1 MTYSARTNKAKT
13 MWAKSLAM
21 VMVFAS
27 AVAAHSHEDHGHEGH
42 GAHAQVASGATL
54 RVVDAEL
61 MHYPEVLP
69 FDRYELAF
77 LRAKVERE
85 QATIQYQAS
94 LVSGSQTQDP
104 KTQDAKGAD
113 PANKEQEK
121 KRKLTPEEQLA
132 ADVAKDKAMG
142 KEYSDYYDKKYP
154 ASRNTAAYDKIR
166 QIGEELALIA
176 NSNPTQTT
184 WGDRRH
190 AQFEYKFKLVQDKDI
205 NAFSLPGG
213 YIYVFEGLVDFAQS
227 DDEIAAVLAHEICHA
242 SQRHVATLESESN
255 KASNLTIPFV
265 LAAVLTGGTAGL
277 AAGAITGAMATQGMM
292 SGWSQRAEESAD
304 FGGFQIIEMS
314 RFNPTGMLTFM
325 ERLRMRETVNF
336 DPGIFRTHPPSK
348 FRAEKIDGFMRKSG
362 IPIKRSLVTTQFR
375 ASWRELE
382 DGAVAVFF
390 GPRKLFTF
398 APGPEAVGRGTDT
411 VRLLNDFYDSVPEM
425 FEITTGSGGVIYG
438 KNRVVV
444 QLSDSDAAYAKVPID
459 RLQTLV
465 SNNMRRS
472 AESLGYH
479 VWERNTFGQ

>member
-1 MTYSARTNKAKT
+1 MTNFLKIAPTHLGIAR
-13 MWAKSLAM
+13 SLALAL
-21 VMVFAS
+21 VFG
-27 AVAAHSHEDHGHEGH
+27 VAASS
-42 GAHAQVASGATL
+42 GARASGYCRHDGHDHSTNAQTKPGTTL
-54 RVVDAEL
+54 RVIDEEL
-61 MHYPEVLP
+61 MHYPEVQP
-69 FDRYELAF
+69 FDRYALAF
-77 LRAKVERE
+77 LRAKVERDFARASFAQTAQGTGQAAGQDGKE
-85 QATIQYQAS
+85 QTIQE
-94 LVSGSQTQDP
+94 P
-104 KTQDAKGAD
+104 
-113 PANKEQEK
+113 EK

-132 ADVAKDKAMG
+132 ADIAKDKAAG

-242 SQRHVATLESESN
+242 SQRHLATLQAESN

-304 FGGFQIIEMS
+304 FGGFQLIEMS

-325 ERLRMRETVNF
+325 ERLRMKETINF
-336 DPGIFRTHPPSK
+336 DPGIYRTHPPSK

-362 IPIKRSLVTTQFR
+362 IPIRRSLVTTQFR

-398 APGPEAVGRGTDT
+398 APGPDAVGRGNDT
-411 VRLLNDFYDSVPEM
+411 VKGLNEFYDSVPEM

-438 KNRVVV
+438 RSRVVV
-444 QLSDSDAAYAKVPID
+444 QLSEADAAYAKVPID

-479 VWERNTFGQ
+479 VWERNSFGQ

>member
-1 MTYSARTNKAKT
+1 MTHFQRTAPFLPGIS
-13 MWAKSLAM
+13 KSLALAL
-21 VMVFAS
+21 VLGA
-27 AVAAHSHEDHGHEGH
+27 AVISGAQSFGDYAVDHSGHSHG
-42 GAHAQVASGATL
+42 ASGKAQPGSTF
-54 RVVDAEL
+54 RVVDEEL
-61 MHYPEVLP
+61 LHYPEVQP
-69 FDRYELAF
+69 FDRYALAF
-77 LRAKVERE
+77 LRAKVERNF
-85 QATIQYQAS
+85 AAAS
-94 LVSGSQTQDP
+94 FQQTSDGQGASQV
-104 KTQDAKGAD
+104 G
-113 PANKEQEK
+113 KEQTTKEPEK

-132 ADVAKDKAMG
+132 ADIAKDKAMG

-166 QIGEELALIA
+166 QMGEELALIA

-304 FGGFQIIEMS
+304 YGGFQIIEMS

-362 IPIKRSLVTTQFR
+362 IPIRRSLVTTQFR

-398 APGPEAVGRGTDT
+398 APGPDAVGRGTDT
-411 VRLLNDFYDSVPEM
+411 ARVLNEFYDSVPEM

-438 KNRVVV
+438 KSRVVV
-444 QLSDSDAAYAKVPID
+444 QLSEADAAYAKVQVD
-459 RLQTLV
+459 RLQNLV
-465 SNNMRRS
+465 ANSLRRS

-479 VWERNTFGQ
+479 VWERNSFGQ

>member
-1 MTYSARTNKAKT
+1 MTQFLRTTPLPLSIARL
-13 MWAKSLAM
+13 LALAL
-21 VMVFAS
+21 VCGVSGSNGAS
-27 AVAAHSHEDHGHEGH
+27 AYGHHDHGSHGH
-42 GAHAQVASGATL
+42 DWTRSAKPGATT
-54 RVVDAEL
+54 RVVDEEL
-61 MHYPEVLP
+61 MHYPEVQP
-69 FDRYELAF
+69 FDRYALAF
-77 LRAKVERE
+77 IRAKVERDF
-85 QATIQYQAS
+85 ARANFQAS
-94 LVSGSQTQDP
+94 GQAASQDG
-104 KTQDAKGAD
+104 KTQAGTE
-113 PANKEQEK
+113 PEK

-132 ADVAKDKAMG
+132 ADIAKDKAMG

-154 ASRNTAAYDKIR
+154 ASRNTAAYDRIR
-166 QIGEELALIA
+166 QMGEELALIA

-190 AQFEYKFKLVQDKDI
+190 TQFEYKFKLVQDKDI

-242 SQRHVATLESESN
+242 SQRHVATLEAESN

-325 ERLRMRETVNF
+325 ERLRMRETINF
-336 DPGIFRTHPPSK
+336 DPGIYRTHPPSK
-348 FRAEKIDGFMRKSG
+348 FRAEKIDGYMRKSG
-362 IPIKRSLVTTQFR
+362 IPIRRSLVTTQFR

-398 APGPEAVGRGTDT
+398 APGPEAVGRGTST
-411 VRLLNDFYDSVPEM
+411 VKILNEFYDSVPEM

-438 KNRVVV
+438 KSRVVV
-444 QLSDSDAAYAKVPID
+444 QLSDADAAYAKVPID

-479 VWERNTFGQ
+479 VWERNSFGQ